1 MGQQDEIRTQPPGEV
16 QPEVERHGRCSSEED
31 HYRPPMEEVDMSRSA
46 VEASPLPSRPPAVST
61 AAVLGY
67 IPSDS
72 SQDTEMNVV
81 VDCVVAT
88 NPDIERAL
96 HDETHKERFE
106 LFISELK
113 LDETPGVPRSPSS
126 QTVVS
131 GRRGKLP
138 IRQVIAALAVSV
150 GSMLVGF
157 TAAYTSPALASM
169 QLPDSRL
176 KITDEQASWIGSLMP
191 LSALCGGLGSGTL
204 IEKLG
209 RKITIM
215 GTGLPF
221 MLSYALIAFAQDVYM
236 IYVAR
241 VIAGLCIG
249 TLSLAMPVYLGE
261 TIQPDIRG
269 TLGLLP
275 TTIGNT
281 GILVCFLVGT
291 YLRWDHLALF
301 AGCIPVPFLVMMWFV
316 PETPRWYVT
325 HGNMKEAAK
334 SLRWLRG
341 KDVDITDEL
350 NSITEHITTAQRT
363 HTSLRDLL
371 SPHYLRALAIALALM
386 FFQQMSGINA
396 VIFYSVSIFKF
407 AGSTIDGN
415 LCSVVVG
422 LVNFGATFIANVM
435 IDRLGRKILLYISSA
450 LMVASLAVLGGFFYL
465 KDMTSQTELVAE
477 LGWLPLVSFMVF
489 VVAFSVG
496 WGPIPWLFLGEG
508 LPSRI
513 RGSAGSVATA
523 FNWACTFVV
532 TKTFTDMIHSIG
544 AHGTFWVFG
553 ACTAVGLLFTI
564 GFMPE
569 TRGKTLEDIEKN
581 LFTTKQGSMRKR
593 SSVPAEL

>member
-1 MGQQDEIRTQPPGEV
+1 MGQLDESRDERAAAARCPAEQAAHKTEPWQAGEDMPSPTPPQ
-16 QPEVERHGRCSSEED
+16 QPETEPD
-31 HYRPPMEEVDMSRSA
+31 
-46 VEASPLPSRPPAVST
+46 
-61 AAVLGY
+61 VL
-67 IPSDS
+67 
-72 SQDTEMNVV
+72 
-81 VDCVVAT
+81 VDCTAVAT
-88 NPDIERAL
+88 NPVIHHLLQD
-96 HDETHKERFE
+96 DSHKEQFE
-106 LFISELK
+106 LYISNLLLHEEG
-113 LDETPGVPRSPSS
+113 DGPAAGADSPAKRW
-126 QTVVS
+126 QARFPV
-131 GRRGKLP
+131 
-138 IRQVIAALAVSV
+138 RQVMAALAVSV

-169 QLPDSRL
+169 QAPDSRL
-176 KITDEQASWIGSLMP
+176 KITDTQASWIGSLMP
-191 LSALCGGLGSGTL
+191 LSALCGGLVSGSL
-204 IEKLG
+204 IERLG

-215 GTGLPF
+215 ATGLPF

-281 GILVCFLVGT
+281 GILVCFLAGT

-301 AGCIPVPFLVMMWFV
+301 AGCIPVPFLIMMWFV
-316 PETPRWYVT
+316 PETPRWYVA
-325 HGNMKEAAK
+325 HGKLKEAAK

-341 KDVDITDEL
+341 QDVNISDEL
-350 NSITEHITTAQRT
+350 SSITEHITAAQRT
-363 HTSLRDLL
+363 HSSLRDLL
-371 SPHYLRALAIALALM
+371 SPHYLRALAISLALM

-396 VIFYSVSIFKF
+396 VIFYSVSIFKI
-407 AGSTIDGN
+407 AGSSIDGN

-435 IDRLGRKILLYISSA
+435 IDRLGRKVLLYISSS
-450 LMVASLAVLGGFFYL
+450 LMVASLAVLGAFFYV
-465 KDMTSQTELVAE
+465 KEELPQQHALVTE

-508 LPSRI
+508 LPGRI

-532 TKTFTDMIHSIG
+532 TKTFNDLIHAVG
-544 AHGTFWVFG
+544 AHGTFWLFG
-553 ACTAVGLLFTI
+553 VCTAVGLLFTV

-581 LFTTKQGSMRKR
+581 LFTTRQGSLKKR
-593 SSVPAEL
+593 PASPVID